1 MTLINSIEATL
12 VAESHVN
19 RCDTLKPILK
29 SDQNAALKELKGNPN
44 IVISKAEKSNN
55 FVIFDTGDH
64 KPKLDVFMSD
74 SDKFIRV
81 TKDPTTILQKKF
93 NKLIDNIN
101 ATSNN
106 YGFRKLEGHSEPGY
120 IYGTAKIHKNASN
133 LTLWP
138 IISHVTFPPH
148 EEANKLNNVA
158 MMIIAPNS
166 RTRKEAKERGE
177 MKGECGGI

>member
-1 MTLINSIEATL
+1 MLFSATL
-12 VAESHVN
+12 KNSFKSLNN
-19 RCDTLKPILK
+19 RLK
-29 SDQNAALKELKGNPN
+29 
-44 IVISKAEKSNN
+44 
-55 FVIFDTGDH
+55 
-64 KPKLDVFMSD
+64 
-74 SDKFIRV
+74 
-81 TKDPTTILQKKF
+81 QKI

-138 IISHVTFPPH
+138 IISQVTFPPH

-166 RTRKEAKERGE
+166 LARKEEKERGE
-177 MKGECGGI
+177 MKGECGAI